1 MYYLKPTFNLI
12 FYSFVFGGTTFYSFV
27 ASPLAFKHLNRESF
41 SELQKVVFPYFFQM
55 QSVSPLILGLTA
67 PMAMQM
73 GPLVSLASASV
84 SGCLNL
90 FWLLP
95 WTRRVK
101 EQRQQLAQEL
111 QGEELEVQDA
121 PLRKEFG
128 KSHGMSL
135 LFNMTHVAAM
145 LAYGCFLV
153 RGLTR
158 YVPK

>member
-1 MYYLKPTFNLI
+1 MYYLKPTFNLL
-12 FYSFVFGGTTFYSFV
+12 FYSFAFGGTAFYSYV

-55 QSVSPLILGLTA
+55 HAVSPLILGLTA
-67 PMAMQM
+67 PMPLQT
-73 GPLVSLASASV
+73 GPLVSLVSASV

-101 EQRQQLAQEL
+101 EERQALAQTL
-111 QGEELEVQDA
+111 QGDELEAQDA

-128 KSHGMSL
+128 KSHGLSL
-135 LFNMTHVAAM
+135 LFNMTHVIGM
-145 LAYGCFLV
+145 FAYGCFLA
-153 RGLTR
+153 RGLIR
-158 YVPK
+158 FVPK